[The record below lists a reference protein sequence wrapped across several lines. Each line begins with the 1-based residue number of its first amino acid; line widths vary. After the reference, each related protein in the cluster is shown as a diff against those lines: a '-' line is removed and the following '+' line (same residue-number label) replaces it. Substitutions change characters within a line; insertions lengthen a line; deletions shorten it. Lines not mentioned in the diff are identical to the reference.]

1 MLDSFNF
8 LSFGNIKNG
17 YSSENLISTRSSG
30 QKEIFNLSK
39 RMGGEEEK
47 KEMKNI
53 NRIAYGSALVTRSNF
68 YNRSHITLFASF

>member
-39 RMGGEEEK
+39 RMEGEEEK
-47 KEMKNI
+47 KRNEKYKSDCLWF
-53 NRIAYGSALVTRSNF
+53 RIGN
-68 YNRSHITLFASF
+68 SFQFL

>member
-47 KEMKNI
+47 KRNEKYKSDCLWF
-53 NRIAYGSALVTRSNF
+53 RIGN
-68 YNRSHITLFASF
+68 SFQFL